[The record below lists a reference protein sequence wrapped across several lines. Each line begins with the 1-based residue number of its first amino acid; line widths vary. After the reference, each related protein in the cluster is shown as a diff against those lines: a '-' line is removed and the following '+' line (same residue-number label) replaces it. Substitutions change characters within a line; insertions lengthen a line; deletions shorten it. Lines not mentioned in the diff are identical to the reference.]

1 MAREQIPID
10 PTLLAMSI
18 TYEEMEAKRQ
28 QMIASFKGVAAAM
41 SQCVSLIEEYT
52 RLAPPTAQS
61 NVKPTFL
68 PTGQVTF
75 GNVDGT
81 AAAPEGK
88 KRRKKEK
95 KIKDPNAPKRPPS
108 AYILFQN
115 EVRDEI
121 REKNPGMAYKD
132 VLSMIAEKWKELQ
145 PEQKKVY
152 EDAYLDATS
161 VYRIEEATY
170 KGIAPPPPAGTI
182 APVTLQAAAAESSES
197 DSDSDSDSSDDTP
210 AVSTKKVVSTPASHK
225 PVTTTAPLVTPSTA
239 DGKKEKKRKN
249 KEDEAAVITAIDA
262 GEKKKKK
269 KAKD

>member
-1 MAREQIPID
+1 
-10 PTLLAMSI
+10 
-18 TYEEMEAKRQ
+18 
-28 QMIASFKGVAAAM
+28 MIASFKGVAAAM

-145 PEQKKVY
+145 PEQKKVRAYSGTQQPNSCAPLTRKQVY

-170 KGIAPPPPAGTI
+170 KGIAPPPPAGVSDLHYLSRVSKNLSGI
-182 APVTLQAAAAESSES
+182 HPSWARVTS
-197 DSDSDSDSSDDTP
+197 
-210 AVSTKKVVSTPASHK
+210 
-225 PVTTTAPLVTPSTA
+225 
-239 DGKKEKKRKN
+239 R
-249 KEDEAAVITAIDA
+249 
-262 GEKKKKK
+262 
-269 KAKD
+269 